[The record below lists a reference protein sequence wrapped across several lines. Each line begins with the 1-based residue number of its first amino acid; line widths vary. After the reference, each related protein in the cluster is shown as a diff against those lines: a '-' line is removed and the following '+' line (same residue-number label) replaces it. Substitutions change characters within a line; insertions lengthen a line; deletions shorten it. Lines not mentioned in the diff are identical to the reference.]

1 MRATHLANHVALMRD
16 FPRDEFY
23 KFTDDHTWWRHC
35 MMIWTVPT
43 AKTLQPDA
51 YNKWLLKAKA
61 ELEAIAPA
69 PRVEASLLSQVIT
82 DAARVLLEAAERM
95 VKARYKDLVKQAVR
109 RLIILEMRRGTLT
122 LSAKERGQLQHW
134 AVLEFY
140 GIENKQEVGIPASLL
155 GELRQKILHW
165 KTPFDDLFLYHARV
179 GPLQENLKRSRQK
192 LKETYPHTTGKAFK
206 KLVDAD
212 PESNQLRTDIT
223 TLWRKRQS
231 AMLAFQISM
240 HQRRGDD
247 LSAMQQLDAA
257 TVGRKLHKDTEKAF
271 RTACKPGLLLPL
283 SSYEVKSIRLDRQ
296 ALEELVS
303 SMPKEQRS
311 VQKPRTARKR
321 QHDETN
327 EEETERPKKRR
338 KGAYQTPQTRWE
350 ESLAEFTLYTKT
362 FPGLSKLLKK
372 NRGNRDAPKWFGGSL
387 TTNGVSASI
396 LMCSERGVR
405 PSDDDDSLGEDAMP
419 KKKPA
424 TVPRA
429 TPFLSEGKRL
439 VAIDPGMRDIV
450 TAVALEEDSAQAGGT
465 VMKQSLS
472 VSYRQ
477 YSRGS
482 HRQKTQVLTTKAQKA
497 IFLDEQSLRRYLARL
512 ELLEA
517 SSVVQR
523 SSASVPQ
530 RVRLSDYLRI
540 SPTKDVDAESWST
553 YLLYCLPVVQQRME
567 AFRDLAIRKAKF
579 ETRRR
584 TDAFLDRVCRDIIS
598 LGLPRAEEAKRKPR
612 GEDVLVAFGDAN
624 TSVGGFGYGSA
635 PQGRL
640 KHRLSA
646 VHGCTVFPVD
656 EYFTSQKCSSCEK
669 KLVYVGIRTA
679 DEQLATERRIKTH
692 CLRPPMYGVLKC
704 LHCKSEGASPATN
717 PKKHWHRDVNAA
729 INIGKAFIFAA
740 RCSGGRPAYLRP
752 ESE

>member
-1 MRATHLANHVALMRD
+1 MSFSVQVHLSSLQPSLPLRRRIEEWCCKIQELCVRATHLANHAALMRD
-16 FPRDEFY
+16 FPRDELY

-35 MMIWTVPT
+35 MMIWTAPT
-43 AKTLQPDA
+43 AKSLQPHA

-69 PRVEASLLSQVIT
+69 PRVEVPLMSQVIT
-82 DAARVLLEAAERM
+82 DASRVLLEAAERM

-109 RLIILEMRRGTLT
+109 RLIILEMRRGTLA

-140 GIENKQEVGIPASLL
+140 GIENKQEVVGISASLL
-155 GELRQKILHW
+155 GEIRQKLLRW

-179 GPLQENLKRSRQK
+179 GPLREKLKRSKEK
-192 LKETYPHTTGKAFK
+192 LKESHPHTTGKAFK
-206 KLVDAD
+206 KLIDAD
-212 PESNQLRTDIT
+212 PESNELRTDIT

-231 AMLAFQISM
+231 AMLVFQISM
-240 HQRRGDD
+240 HQRRVED
-247 LSAMQQLDAA
+247 LSTMQQMDAA
-257 TVGRKLHKDTEKAF
+257 NVGRKLHKDTEKAF

-311 VQKPRTARKR
+311 VLNPRTARKR

-327 EEETERPKKRR
+327 EEESERPKKRR
-338 KGAYQTPQTRWE
+338 KGAYQTSQTRWE
-350 ESLAEFTLYTKT
+350 ESLGEFTLFTKS

-372 NRGNRDAPKWFGGSL
+372 NRGKRDAPKWFGGSL
-387 TTNGVSASI
+387 TTNGVSAS
-396 LMCSERGVR
+396 LFMCSQRGVR
-405 PSDDDDSLGEDAMP
+405 PSDDNDDPLGEDARTKKNPAMP
-419 KKKPA
+419 KAK
-424 TVPRA
+424 
-429 TPFLSEGKRL
+429 PFLSDGKRL

-450 TAVALEEDSAQAGGT
+450 TAVALEVDSAKAGAT
-465 VMKQSLS
+465 VKKQSLS

-482 HRQKTQVLTTKAQKA
+482 HRQKTQVLTAKAQKA
-497 IFLDEQSLRRYLARL
+497 IYLDEQSLRRYLARL
-512 ELLEA
+512 ERLEA
-517 SSVVQR
+517 SAVVQR
-523 SSASVPQ
+523 PSTPTPQ

-540 SPTKDVDAESWST
+540 SPAKDVDAESWSA

-584 TDAFLDRVCRDIIS
+584 TDAFLDKVCRDIIS
-598 LGLPRAEEAKRKPR
+598 QGLPRAEEAKRKPR

-669 KLVYVGIRTA
+669 KLVYVGIRSA
-679 DEQLATERRIKTH
+679 DEQLAAERRIKTQGH
-692 CLRPPMYGVLKC
+692 MPSVCDRPC
-704 LHCKSEGASPATN
+704 TAC
-717 PKKHWHRDVNAA
+717 
-729 INIGKAFIFAA
+729 
-740 RCSGGRPAYLRP
+740 
-752 ESE
+752 

>member
-1 MRATHLANHVALMRD
+1 MRD

-23 KFTDDHTWWRHC
+23 RFTEDHTWWRHC
-35 MMIWTVPT
+35 MMIWTEPT
-43 AKTLQPDA
+43 AKSLQPHA

-69 PRVEASLLSQVIT
+69 PRIEVPLMSQVIT
-82 DAARVLLEAAERM
+82 DASRVLHEAAERM
-95 VKARYKDLVKQAVR
+95 VKVRYKDLVKQAVR
-109 RLIILEMRRGTLT
+109 RLIILEMRRGALT
-122 LSAKERGQLQHW
+122 LSAKERGRLQHW

-140 GIENKQEVGIPASLL
+140 GIENKQEVGISTSLL
-155 GELRQKILHW
+155 EEIKQQLLQW
-165 KTPFDDLFLYHARV
+165 KTPFDDLFLYHVRLRA
-179 GPLQENLKRSRQK
+179 LQEKLKRSKEK
-192 LKETYPHTTGKAFK
+192 LKETHPHTAGKAFK
-206 KLVDAD
+206 KLVDDD
-212 PESNQLRTDIT
+212 PETNQLRTDIT

-231 AMLAFQISM
+231 AMLLFQISM
-240 HQRRGDD
+240 HQRRAED
-247 LSAMQQLDAA
+247 LSTMQQMDAA

-283 SSYEVKSIRLDRQ
+283 SSYEVKSIRLDRL

-311 VQKPRTARKR
+311 VQKPRTTRKR

-327 EEETERPKKRR
+327 EEESERPKKRR

-350 ESLAEFTLYTKT
+350 ESLGEFTLYTKT

-372 NRGNRDAPKWFGGSL
+372 NRGKKDAPKWFGGSL
-387 TTNGVSASI
+387 TTNGVSAS
-396 LMCSERGVR
+396 LFMCSDRGGVR
-405 PSDDDDSLGEDAMP
+405 PSNDDDPLGEAAIS

-424 TVPRA
+424 MPKAR
-429 TPFLSEGKRL
+429 PFLSEGKRL

-450 TAVALEEDSAQAGGT
+450 TAVALEVDSAKAGAIEK
-465 VMKQSLS
+465 KQSLS

-477 YSRGS
+477 YSRCT

-497 IFLDEQSLRRYLARL
+497 IYLDEQGLRRYLARL
-512 ELLEA
+512 ECLEA
-517 SSVVQR
+517 SAVVQR
-523 SSASVPQ
+523 SPTPAPQ
-530 RVRLSDYLRI
+530 RVRLSDYLRV
-540 SPTKDVDAESWST
+540 SPAKDVNAEYWSA

-584 TDAFLDRVCRDIIS
+584 TDAFLDKVCRDIVS
-598 LGLPRAEEAKRKPR
+598 LGFPRAGEAKRKPR
-612 GEDVLVAFGDAN
+612 GEDVLVAYGDAN

-640 KHRLSA
+640 KHRLST
-646 VHGCTVFPVD
+646 VHGCAVFPVD

-669 KLVYVGIRTA
+669 KLVYVGIRSA
-679 DEQLATERRIKTH
+679 DEQFATERHFKTH
-692 CLRPPMYGVLKC
+692 CLRPPIYGVLKC
-704 LHCKSEGASPATN
+704 LHCKSEGASSSTN
-717 PKKHWHRDVNAA
+717 PKKHWHRDINAA

-740 RCSGGRPAYLRP
+740 HHGGDGRPEYLRR